1 MRPEEFEESVE
12 RALLRLPERIRGM
25 MDNVAVCVEDQA
37 SREQLDSVGV
47 RSKNALL
54 GLYEG
59 IPQNAWGR
67 GWGNN
72 LPDKV
77 TIFRIPI
84 EKMSSG
90 PEDMEEL
97 IRDVVWHEVAHHF
110 GFDEEEVAALEEKW
124 RSRKIDL
131 K

>member
-1 MRPEEFEESVE
+1 MSPEEFEESVE
-12 RALLRLPERIRGM
+12 RALLKLPGRIRGM
-25 MDNVAVCVEDQA
+25 MDNVAVCVEDLA
-37 SREQLDSVGV
+37 SQEQLESVGV
-47 RSKNALL
+47 KNKNALL

-84 EKMSSG
+84 ERMSSG

-110 GFDEEEVAALEEKW
+110 GFDEDEVARLENEW
-124 RSRKIDL
+124 RSRRAGL